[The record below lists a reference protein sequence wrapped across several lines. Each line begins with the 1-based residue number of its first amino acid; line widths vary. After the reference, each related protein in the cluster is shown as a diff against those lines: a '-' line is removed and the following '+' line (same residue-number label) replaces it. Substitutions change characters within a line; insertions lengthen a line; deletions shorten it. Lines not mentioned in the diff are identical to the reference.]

1 MNQAEWS
8 FHADDERQTECLG
21 SVIAGV
27 LGPGSVVTLLGEL
40 GTGKTRLVRA
50 IAAELEV
57 DPETVASPTFVLIR
71 EYSGR
76 LPVFHFDA
84 YRLADTDEFLEIGA
98 DEFLYGSGVCLIEW
112 ADRVSAVL
120 PADVLEIRIT
130 ATGTCSRMFGLCGSG
145 ARSRQLLEAIK
156 QTLSTRG

>member
-1 MNQAEWS
+1 MKQAEWS
-8 FHADDERQTECLG
+8 FQAGDERQTECLG
-21 SVIAGV
+21 TAIAGV
-27 LGPGSVVTLLGEL
+27 LEPGSVVTLLGEL

-50 IAAELEV
+50 IAAGLQV
-57 DPETVASPTFVLIR
+57 DPETVAGPTFVLIR

-76 LPVFHFDA
+76 LPVFHFDV

-98 DEFLYGSGVCLIEW
+98 EEFLYGSGVCLVEW

-130 ATGTCSRMFGLCGSG
+130 ATGPTSRMFALCGTG
-145 ARSRQLLEAIK
+145 PRSRQLLSAV
-156 QTLSTRG
+156 QHTLSTGG